1 MNDEHTALEVLRG
14 LLQSLESG
22 AAIANPETWHIAFEN
37 ARFFQWFPPT
47 ADSEDALDARL
58 PGLDRDKAESR
69 LAKDRPFTYE
79 TEFSTGPRTVVL
91 RITLKKETIRERT
104 WLVADCQNISRQ
116 REAEYM
122 LDSYSR
128 LAEKKAREVAR
139 EKERVEKLLLNI
151 MPRAVYEEMKDFGTT
166 TPQRFDAA
174 TVLML
179 DFAGFTNMAVSRDPA
194 ALIAELND
202 IFSAFDRISDL
213 FGCERIKTIGD
224 AYLAVSG
231 LPEPTQDHAL
241 NIARVAL
248 RMRRYLQKRNAS
260 HPNQW
265 LGRIGIATGPV
276 VGSIVGIQKYVYD
289 VFGPAVN
296 LAARLEAFSQPMRI
310 TLCSNTRELLQEN
323 FVTQELGEFEVK
335 GFGTQPLYA
344 LEEERLGR

>member
-1 MNDEHTALEVLRG
+1 MTEEQAAPGTLRG
-14 LLQSLESG
+14 LLQSLETG
-22 AAIANPETWHIAFEN
+22 AAIADPGTWRIAFEN
-37 ARFFQWFPPT
+37 AKFFQWFPP
-47 ADSEDALDARL
+47 AAGAEDALDARL
-58 PGLDRDKAESR
+58 PALDREKAEDR

-79 TEFSTGPRTVVL
+79 TEISAGPRTVVL
-91 RITLKKETIRERT
+91 SITLKRQMIDGRV

-128 LAEKKAREVAR
+128 LAEKKAREVER

-166 TPQRFDAA
+166 TPQRFDSA

-179 DFAGFTNMAVSRDPA
+179 DFAGFTDMAVSRDPA

-224 AYLAVSG
+224 AYMAVSG
-231 LPEPTQDHAL
+231 LPEPTQDHAI

-265 LGRIGIATGPV
+265 LGRIGVATGPV

-310 TLCSNTRELLQEN
+310 TLCSATRELVREN
-323 FVTQELGEFEVK
+323 FVTQELGGFDVK
-335 GFGTQPLYA
+335 GFGMQTLHA
-344 LEEERLGR
+344 LEEERLSR